1 MASIDAWRKARG
13 RAAAAVAFATLIAIA
28 LAHASPARA
37 NADAD
42 ADAKR
47 LVAATGLINAGKF
60 DDAAKILEDLRRR
73 DPANTQILRPL
84 GRAYLRNKQFDR
96 ALAMMQEILAKQPD
110 APQEHRSQPGG

>member
-1 MASIDAWRKARG
+1 EATATRDWAANFPAMKRAATTMASIDAWRKARG

-37 NADAD
+37 DAD
-42 ADAKR
+42 ADVKR

-73 DPANTQILRPL
+73 DPANTQILR
-84 GRAYLRNKQFDR
+84 
-96 ALAMMQEILAKQPD
+96 
-110 APQEHRSQPGG
+110 